1 MKKISTIVFFSCGLC
16 LAACSEP
23 VSQSESGAKP
33 LVISAQAAPVV
44 ELDSTAP
51 QGIIP
56 QAQLDALEAA
66 KATSAVLDEAQAARR
81 KQLEGQ

>member
-1 MKKISTIVFFSCGLC
+1 MKKISTIVLFSYGLC

-23 VSQSESGAKP
+23 VPQSESGATT
-33 LVISAQAAPVV
+33 PVV
-44 ELDSTAP
+44 ELDNTAP

>member
-23 VSQSESGAKP
+23 VPQSESGATP
-33 LVISAQAAPVV
+33 PVV
-44 ELDSTAP
+44 ELDSNAP

-56 QAQLDALEAA
+56 QVQLDALEAA

>member
-1 MKKISTIVFFSCGLC
+1 MKKISTIVLFSYGLC

-23 VSQSESGAKP
+23 VPQSESGATT
-33 LVISAQAAPVV
+33 PVV
-44 ELDSTAP
+44 ELDSTASTAP